1 MDDPEKIEL
10 HDAVLQSM
18 RIDYAKKTVL
28 VEVQYYPDANSSERK
43 RASIFFE
50 EVESVSQVADIE
62 RLSSHAS
69 AGNINYW
76 VPVRE
81 GTSYIY
87 LSDGCVAVKARKLC
101 FTPA

>member
-1 MDDPEKIEL
+1 MDDPERIEL

-18 RIDYAKKTVL
+18 QIDYAKKTVL
-28 VEVQYYPDANSSERK
+28 VEVQFYPDAQSSERK
-43 RASIFFE
+43 HASIFFE
-50 EVESVSQVADIE
+50 EVESVSQVVDIE

-81 GTSYIY
+81 GTTYIY
-87 LSDGCVAVKARKLC
+87 LSDGCIAVNVRTLC
-101 FTPA
+101 FKPA